1 MARRW
6 YVPLLA
12 LPVAI
17 GTVVAVLEGVA
28 SASPGLTHAAAPTA
42 AVQRVFPGTP
52 MISPSGGALP
62 GLRNGTVN
70 PTVQSA
76 NWAGYAVEGG
86 RGAFRTV
93 SAAWTE
99 PTVTCRGVGG
109 RRLASFWVGLDGFS
123 LPHQPQDN
131 SVEQLGTDA
140 DCRGTRPVYFA
151 WWEMFPNPSVNLP
164 NRVVPGDH
172 MSASVTFGGAGRY
185 VLFIK
190 DSTRHWS
197 RTIVRVFGGLH
208 RSSAEV
214 IAEAPALLIGNQ
226 IVIQN
231 LANFGTVRWTGSR
244 VNGTPLKAIGQRFRI
259 TMTEVNGPLVR
270 ARTSLV
276 GSADAFTNTFVRCC

>member
-6 YVPLLA
+6 YLPLLA

-28 SASPGLTHAAAPTA
+28 SASPGLAHTAARTA
-42 AVQRVFPGTP
+42 AVQRAFPGAP
-52 MISPSGGALP
+52 MIRPSGGALP
-62 GLRNGTVN
+62 ALRNGTVN
-70 PTVQSA
+70 PTAESA
-76 NWAGYAVEGG
+76 NWAGYAVVGR

-99 PTVTCRGVGG
+99 PRVNCTGVRV
-109 RRLASFWVGLDGFS
+109 RRLSSFWVGLDGAIS
-123 LPHQPQDN
+123 H

-140 DCRGTRPVYFA
+140 DCHGTRPVYFA

-172 MSASVTFGGAGRY
+172 MSASVTFRGAGRY

-197 RTIVRVFGGLH
+197 RTIVRIHAGLA
-208 RSSAEV
+208 RNSAEV
-214 IAEAPALLIGNQ
+214 IAEAPALLINGN
-226 IVIQN
+226 IVIQP
-231 LANFGTVRWTGSR
+231 LADFGTVRWTGSR
-244 VNGTPLKAIGQRFRI
+244 MNGVLLKNIGQRIRI
-259 TMTEVNGPLVR
+259 IMVDTANRVKAT
-270 ARTSLV
+270 TSSV
-276 GSADAFTNTFVRCC
+276 GSADAFSNTWKRCC